1 MPDDCPLTKVHSCG
15 LKSEGCEFKHTCQA
29 MLEDEN
35 RTLIRRL
42 WDAEGL
48 IRYYE
53 AAEGEWARETE
64 ARKRAYA
71 DHAALLKECVA
82 RGLKV

>member
-35 RTLIRRL
+35 RMLMSQL
-42 WDAEGL
+42 SD
-48 IRYYE
+48 
-53 AAEGEWARETE
+53 AAESLVGATGGEWAIAEER
-64 ARKRAYA
+64 YVN
-71 DHAALLKECVA
+71 LMNECIK
-82 RGLKV
+82 RGLL